1 MPRDSDS
8 LKLLGITTFIGDEN
22 NWNAS
27 MAVHGALAAFKPQ
40 EEDWSEYT
48 ERLTFYF
55 AANGITTDAKKR
67 AVLLSCCGPATFRLS
82 LRSLVLPVSLDEISF
97 ENLVKKMKEHREP
110 QPSVIVR
117 RFQFNTRKQQAGET
131 VAEYVAALRK
141 AAEFCD
147 YGDSLSEMLRDRLV
161 CGITDTS
168 VQKRLLAE
176 KDLTLDKAV
185 SLAQSVEIAEK
196 GAKDLK
202 SPAEGSAELYKLAR
216 GAMSGSENKSREAK
230 YKYPPVCFRC
240 SGRHLATNC
249 RFVSEICH
257 SCGKQGHI
265 ARVCRSAPGK
275 HSDRKNPEPSVGNK
289 EVHQVAEEPAEVEYS
304 LFPVQ
309 GSNSKPLQTT
319 MLVEGHKLTME
330 IDTGAAVSIVSED
343 TVNSSPFLK
352 CLPLQQTNVR
362 LRTYTG
368 QPVSVL
374 GQLLVKV
381 QHDEA
386 QETIPLQV
394 VKGGGTTLLGR
405 DWLQKFQLHWGNIF
419 NLHTPPTL
427 QVILDDHKQVFSD
440 GLGTLKDNKVKF
452 YLEEHANPQFLKA
465 RPLPLALR
473 GKVAE
478 ELDRL
483 QAEGIIVP
491 TKFSK
496 WAAPIVPVIKRDGS
510 IRICGDFKR
519 TINKSAR
526 TEVYPL
532 PRIDELFASLSGGQ
546 TFTTLDLSH
555 AYLQLELE
563 EESQEL
569 VTINTHKGLYKYTR
583 LPFGVASAPAIF
595 QRTMESLLQGLPM
608 VCVYIDDIIIS
619 GKTPEEH
626 LHNLNEVLQC
636 LEYAGLRLKKEKCLF
651 CRPEVDYL
659 GHTIVLRA

>member
-1 MPRDSDS
+1 MTLRFCVVPRDSDS

-55 AANGITTDAKKR
+55 AANRITTDAKKR
-67 AVLLSCCGPATFRLS
+67 AVLLSCCGPATFRL

-117 RFQFNTRKQQAGET
+117 RFKFNTRKQQAGET

-230 YKYPPVCFRC
+230 YKYPPVCFRYG
-240 SGRHLATNC
+240 GRHLATNC

-257 SCGKQGHI
+257 SCGKQEHI

-275 HSDRKNPEPSVGNK
+275 HSDRKNPEPSAGNK
-289 EVHQVAEEPAEVEYS
+289 EVHQVAEEPVEVEYS

-330 IDTGAAVSIVSED
+330 IDIGAAVSIVSED

-352 CLPLQQTNVR
+352 CLPLQQTDVR

-405 DWLQKFQLHWGNIF
+405 DWLQKF
-419 NLHTPPTL
+419 
-427 QVILDDHKQVFSD
+427 
-440 GLGTLKDNKVKF
+440 
-452 YLEEHANPQFLKA
+452 
-465 RPLPLALR
+465 
-473 GKVAE
+473 
-478 ELDRL
+478 
-483 QAEGIIVP
+483 
-491 TKFSK
+491 
-496 WAAPIVPVIKRDGS
+496 
-510 IRICGDFKR
+510 
-519 TINKSAR
+519 
-526 TEVYPL
+526 
-532 PRIDELFASLSGGQ
+532 
-546 TFTTLDLSH
+546 
-555 AYLQLELE
+555 
-563 EESQEL
+563 
-569 VTINTHKGLYKYTR
+569 
-583 LPFGVASAPAIF
+583 
-595 QRTMESLLQGLPM
+595 
-608 VCVYIDDIIIS
+608 
-619 GKTPEEH
+619 
-626 LHNLNEVLQC
+626 
-636 LEYAGLRLKKEKCLF
+636 
-651 CRPEVDYL
+651 
-659 GHTIVLRA
+659 